1 MLNFLF
7 DGSETGALQ
16 QATAAQQAADK
27 SLSSQ

>member
-16 QATAAQQAADK
+16 QATTAPQAGDK